1 MEKKWNTVKF
11 KLYAIKN
18 VETGKIV
25 TASKTG
31 RRYYEK
37 KALAEKA
44 LANGYDRYNK
54 KLMVIE
60 LECTEVENH
69 V

>member
-1 MEKKWNTVKF
+1 MTKI
-11 KLYAIKN
+11 YAIKST
-18 VETGKIV
+18 ETGKIV

-44 LANGYDRYNK
+44 LDNGYDRYNK
-54 KLMVIE
+54 KLTVIE
-60 LECTEVENH
+60 LECAEVENH